1 MNFLIDLTCYGE
13 DDGKLGVF
21 ETNIIPDFG
30 INRVFYIFDVP
41 GDKQRTDHACMNSRI
56 VIIAIAESVSVSMEI
71 NGTTTEYFLDH
82 KSKALFVP
90 AGSWIKAY
98 DFSSESILLGL
109 SELIYDD
116 CVYVDDYSEYKSIIK
131 G

>member
-1 MNFLIDLTCYGE
+1 MSFLIDLTCYDE

-21 ETNIIPDFG
+21 ETNIIPDFC

-41 GDKQRTDHACMNSRI
+41 GDKQRADHACMNSRI
-56 VIIAIAESVSVSMEI
+56 VLIAIAGSVSISMEI
-71 NGTTTEYFLDH
+71 DGTTTKYILDH

-90 AGSWIKAY
+90 AGSWIRAY

-109 SELIYDD
+109 SELTYDD
-116 CVYVDDYSEYKSIIK
+116 CVYVDDYSEHKSIIK